1 MFYLLNNYKMSL
13 EEILNAIENLEAA
26 DLVPVLETVTAKFAE
41 NFGYIDSYATP
52 AEEEAVEEVEVPVEE
67 EVEVPVEE
75 EVPAEDVRLSL

>member
-52 AEEEAVEEVEVPVEE
+52 AEE
-67 EVEVPVEE
+67 
-75 EVPAEDVRLSL
+75 SM